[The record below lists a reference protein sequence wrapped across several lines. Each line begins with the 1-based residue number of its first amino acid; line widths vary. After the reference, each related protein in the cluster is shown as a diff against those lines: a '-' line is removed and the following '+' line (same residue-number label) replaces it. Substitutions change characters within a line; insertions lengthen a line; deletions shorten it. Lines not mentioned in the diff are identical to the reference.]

1 MASLPV
7 QLPVQSLEVVEFD
20 RLALS
25 ENNTFDPWP
34 NRGEPR

>member
-1 MASLPV
+1 MIFRLYSLG
-7 QLPVQSLEVVEFD
+7 VEFD
-20 RLALS
+20 RLTLS